1 MTARPL
7 IVGQSISQSVS
18 RSFGRQIEIMG
29 VLGMVFS
36 FLKAT
41 EKDYFTL
48 HTCERAIFA
57 RCEYHRVGLSIW
69 VLH

>member
-48 HTCERAIFA
+48 HTCERAIF
-57 RCEYHRVGLSIW
+57 CEV
-69 VLH
+69 